1 MNTTTHRTAEQIGRT
16 ETGPRPLPELG
27 VARLDDP
34 PVRLDAVLENG
45 LRLIAVRQSSVPM
58 VEMRMSIPFA
68 GESEQHSAVAELLA
82 TTMLT
87 GTERRDRVLMDTDL
101 AGVGADLRTVVDPER
116 LRVSGS
122 TLSSG
127 LDTFLD
133 VVSDAL
139 TSAAY
144 REAEVL
150 GERDRLAERI
160 NVARS
165 QPRVIAREALQR
177 RRFGDHPYTREMPRA
192 VDVLAVEPAEVRLLH
207 GAAVVPR
214 GATLVLVGDIDLDRI
229 ADTVSRALAGWHSER
244 GASVLPRLPLVDGGD
259 LLLVD
264 RPGAVQSQI
273 RLSAQAVTR
282 LDPRFPALQLANV
295 VFGGYFSSRLVE
307 NIREDKGYTYS
318 AHSSFEY
325 TPQGAVL
332 DVDADTASE
341 VTAAAVLEMR
351 YELGR
356 IGVVP
361 PSKEELD
368 SAREYLIGSL
378 LISTASQGGLAG
390 TLSGLASIGVPLD
403 WLQEHPD
410 RLRTVTPEQVGEAAR
425 EFFTP
430 TAFTGVVVGDA
441 ETLAGPLR
449 ALGGVALP

>member
-16 ETGPRPLPELG
+16 EAGPRPLPELG

-34 PVRLDAVLENG
+34 PVRLDVVLENG
-45 LRLIAVRQSSVPM
+45 LRLIAVRQPSVPM

-68 GESEQHSAVAELLA
+68 GEAEQHSAVAELLA
-82 TTMLT
+82 TAMLT

-101 AGVGADLRTVVDPER
+101 AAVGADLRTVVDPER

-122 TLSSG
+122 TLASG
-127 LDTFLD
+127 LDIFLD

-192 VDVLAVEPAEVRLLH
+192 ADVLAVEPAEVRLLH

-214 GATLVLVGDIDLDRI
+214 GATMVLVGDIDLDRI
-229 ADTVSRALAGWHSER
+229 ADTVSRALADWHSDR
-244 GASVLPRLPLVDGGD
+244 SASVLPQLPLVSGGD

-273 RLSAQAVTR
+273 RLSAQAITR
-282 LDPRFPALQLANV
+282 LDPRFPSLQLANV

-318 AHSSFEY
+318 ASSSFEY

-356 IGVVP
+356 LGVVP
-361 PSKEELD
+361 PTKEELD

-403 WLQEHPD
+403 WLQAHPD
-410 RLRTVTPEQVGEAAR
+410 RLRAVTPEQVGDAAR

-441 ETLAGPLR
+441 ETLAVSLR
-449 ALGGVALP
+449 ALGGVSLP